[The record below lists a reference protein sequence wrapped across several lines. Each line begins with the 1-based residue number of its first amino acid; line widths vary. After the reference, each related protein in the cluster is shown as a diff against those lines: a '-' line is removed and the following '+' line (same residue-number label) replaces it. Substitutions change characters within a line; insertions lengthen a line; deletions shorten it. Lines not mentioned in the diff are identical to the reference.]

1 MARITR
7 QAVLKWAALVALGGA
22 SAASS
27 AQSLVEM
34 AELAQN
40 YDAPWLSSRAALDA
54 AEHKGAQ
61 AKSGLLPTVGAQAGA
76 SYTNL
81 QVHPRI
87 PGLKENMPQ
96 QTAGINASQPLYR
109 PANLITYQQGQRNVE
124 LARAQLDAAT
134 QDLLVRVSQAYFDVL
149 AAQDT
154 LATVQAQKRAV
165 QEQLEFAQRNFDIGA
180 ATITD
185 TREAQARRDLVDA
198 QEIAAANDLQVKQLA
213 LEQVVGKSPL
223 RPQPLAQPVQLPAVQ
238 PASVAPWVE
247 QAENDQPL
255 VRQARIAMDMAEM
268 ETRKAET
275 GHLPTV
281 DLQASY
287 GVQRN
292 PEGTATI
299 PIGNRIHQGQVGVT
313 LNMPLFAGFA
323 VQNRVKETLSLEEKA
338 RADLD
343 NARRQSAQ
351 AARSAFFGVQSGLG
365 QVKALE
371 AAVASSQSA
380 LEANQLGYQVGVR
393 INVDVLNAQSQLY
406 QAQRDLAQ
414 ARYNVLMGQLK
425 LRQAAGQLQVQDIHN
440 LNQLIAKP

>member
-1 MARITR
+1 MARTFR
-7 QAVLKWAALVALGGA
+7 HTLTQWAALAALSLTTA
-22 SAASS
+22 SLQ

-34 AELAQN
+34 VELAQN

-61 AKSGLLPTVGAQAGA
+61 AKSGLLPNVGAQAGA
-76 SYTNL
+76 NYTNTR
-81 QVHPRI
+81 VHPNV
-87 PGLKENMPQ
+87 PGMQSGAQ
-96 QTAGINASQPLYR
+96 QQSAAIQASQPLYR
-109 PANLITYQQGQRNVE
+109 PANRITYTQGQRNVE

-149 AAQDT
+149 AAQDALT
-154 LATVQAQKRAV
+154 TVQAQKRSV

-185 TREAQARRDLVDA
+185 TREAQARSDLVDA
-198 QEIAAANDLQVKQLA
+198 QEIAATNDLQVKRLA
-213 LEQVVGKSPL
+213 LEQMVGKSPL
-223 RPQPLAQPVQLPAVQ
+223 SPQPLSQPVQLPAVL
-238 PASVAPWVE
+238 PASVTPWVE
-247 QAENDQPL
+247 LAEAEQPA
-255 VRQARIAMDMAEM
+255 VRQARLALDMAEL

-292 PEGTATI
+292 PDGTATM
-299 PIGNRIHQGQVGVT
+299 PMKNRVNSGQVGVT
-313 LNMPLFAGFA
+313 LNVPLFAGFA
-323 VQNRVKETLSLEEKA
+323 VQNRVKETLSLEDKA

-343 NARRQSAQ
+343 NARRTVAQSTR
-351 AARSAFFGVQSGLG
+351 AAFYGVQSGAG

-414 ARYNVLMGQLK
+414 ARYNVLVGQLK
-425 LRQAAGQLQVQDIHN
+425 LRQAAGQLQMQDIHN